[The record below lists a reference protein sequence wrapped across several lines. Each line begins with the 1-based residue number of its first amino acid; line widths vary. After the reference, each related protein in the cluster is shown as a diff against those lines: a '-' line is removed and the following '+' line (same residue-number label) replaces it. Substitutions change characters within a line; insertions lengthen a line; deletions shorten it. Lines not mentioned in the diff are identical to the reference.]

1 MGHAPFKKYNV
12 TPKYRALVMR
22 GDEVETYQDFTS
34 ISEVLAF
41 LRTQIIHCDCIKII
55 HINKAQA
62 NAR

>member
-12 TPKYRALVMR
+12 TPKYRVIVGEFA
-22 GDEVETYQDFTS
+22 GGSCDFTS